1 MTTLQS
7 GRAVPADLDRRLQAA
22 RAEVDCIDDS
32 ILALIEMRLRLAE
45 RVAAAKGEGPKR
57 RPEREAQVLERLTAA
72 REVAPEGL
80 VRTVWSALMAESLAR
95 QDLGLQGA

>member
-1 MTTLQS
+1 MTTLHH
-7 GRAVPADLDRRLQAA
+7 GRPAAPSDVLDRRLAAA

-32 ILALIEMRLRLAE
+32 ILALIEMRLRLAD
-45 RVAAAKGEGPKR
+45 RVAAGKPEGASKR
-57 RPEREAQVLERLTAA
+57 RPDREAEVIGRLFAA

-95 QDLGLQGA
+95 QGG

>member
-1 MTTLQS
+1 MTSPNRGLAAS
-7 GRAVPADLDRRLQAA
+7 PDLDRRLRAA

-45 RVAAAKGEGPKR
+45 RVASAKAPGPKR
-57 RPEREAQVLERLTAA
+57 RPEREAEVLSRLSAA

-80 VRTVWSALMAESLAR
+80 VRTIWSALMAESVAR
-95 QDLGLQGA
+95 QGG